1 MILLLVRHALT
12 EQTGKRLTGWRPGI
26 HLSAEGREQVA
37 ALTQRL
43 GPVNVAA
50 VYSSPLDRA
59 LETAKPIAAAKG
71 LRVRVREELGEVH
84 YGHWEGK
91 PLRALAK
98 TKLWRQVRSR
108 PSQARFPG
116 GDSLRDT
123 QVRVVDA
130 VERIVEENSKGVVV
144 AVTHGDPIRLLA
156 AHYAGVHLDL
166 YQRLVVAPAS
176 LSAFWLGDGGP
187 FVLKLN
193 DTADLSALNPVGGA

>member
-26 HLSAEGREQVA
+26 HLSGSGREQVA
-37 ALTQRL
+37 ALTERL
-43 GPVNVAA
+43 RPVNVGA

-71 LRVRVREELGEVH
+71 LRVRVREELGEVR
-84 YGHWEGK
+84 YGQWEGR

-108 PSQARFPG
+108 PSLVRFPG

-123 QVRVVDA
+123 QARAVDV
-130 VERIVEENSKGVVV
+130 VERIVEEHSKGVVI

-176 LSAFWLGDGGP
+176 VSAFWLGDGGP

-193 DTADLSALNPVGGA
+193 DTADLSSLNPVGSA